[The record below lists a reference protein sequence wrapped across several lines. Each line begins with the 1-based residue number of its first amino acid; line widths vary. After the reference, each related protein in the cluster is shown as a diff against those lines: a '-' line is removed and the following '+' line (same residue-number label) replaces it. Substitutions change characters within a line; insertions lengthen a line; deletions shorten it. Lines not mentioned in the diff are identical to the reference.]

1 MLDYYYLLNIENYMD
16 NQALQDCIRL
26 LLEAGWEIVSFPEEL
41 AGQVMEALGWEPA
54 GL

>member
-1 MLDYYYLLNIENYMD
+1 MD

-26 LLEAGWEIVSFPEEL
+26 LTEAGWEIVSFPAEMAE
-41 AGQVMEALGWEPA
+41 QIMEAIGWEPA